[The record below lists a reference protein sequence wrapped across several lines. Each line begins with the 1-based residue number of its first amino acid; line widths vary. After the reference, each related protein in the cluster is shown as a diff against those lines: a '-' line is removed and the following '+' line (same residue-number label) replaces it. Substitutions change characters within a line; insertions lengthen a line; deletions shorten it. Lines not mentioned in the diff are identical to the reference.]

1 MTCIGV
7 YRWADQVFCIRT
19 TAIQTVQPACL
30 RADTCGT
37 EEAPPSGAAAKAVRA
52 PRTCEPRI
60 HGRCFG
66 TDVRIDLD
74 PDPRLRRECTDSLG
88 SNPHDILLTFVGTCA
103 LMFGVGAALTG
114 LVFKLTEACP
124 SGGGYF
130 GSNSSFK
137 PNAP

>member
-1 MTCIGV
+1 M
-7 YRWADQVFCIRT
+7 
-19 TAIQTVQPACL
+19 
-30 RADTCGT
+30 

-52 PRTCEPRI
+52 SRTCEPRI

-66 TDVRIDLD
+66 TFALILTLTPAFGVSALIA
-74 PDPRLRRECTDSLG
+74 LG

-114 LVFKLTEACP
+114 LVFKLTEACL

-137 PNAP
+137 PNAPAFAGLLTP